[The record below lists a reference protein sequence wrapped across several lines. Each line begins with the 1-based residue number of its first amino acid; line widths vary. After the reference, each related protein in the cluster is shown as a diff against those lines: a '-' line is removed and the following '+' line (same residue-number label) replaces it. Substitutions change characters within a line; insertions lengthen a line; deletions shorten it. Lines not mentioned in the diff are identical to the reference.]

1 MSFSLLRVVSY
12 ETFLTDVMQ
21 QASPL
26 ELFTVYDDFSS
37 KTFKHINCTIIMDL
51 VRIFVRLTVQYL
63 YYFTS

>member
-12 ETFLTDVMQ
+12 KIFLTDFMQ

-26 ELFTVYDDFSS
+26 ELFTVYDDFSP
-37 KTFKHINCTIIMDL
+37 KTFRNINCMDL

-63 YYFTS
+63 YLVNG

>member
-12 ETFLTDVMQ
+12 EIFLTDVMQ

-26 ELFTVYDDFSS
+26 ELFTVYDDFSP
-37 KTFKHINCTIIMDL
+37 KTSKHINCMDL

-63 YYFTS
+63 YLVNG